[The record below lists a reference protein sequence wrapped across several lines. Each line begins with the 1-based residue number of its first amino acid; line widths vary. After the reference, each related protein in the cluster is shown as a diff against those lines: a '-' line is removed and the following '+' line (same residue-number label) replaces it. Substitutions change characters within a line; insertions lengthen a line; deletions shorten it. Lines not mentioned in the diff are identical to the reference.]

1 MIAACGPCLLPVVKA
16 GTIGLTGALGYS
28 KIKDRQFQKKIKK
41 KDKNTKSKTKK
52 GGGKKSKTKRRTI
65 RRTGRRTIR
74 RKKTASFRGGKI
86 KYGIRKN
93 KVIELYPHKINTKIG
108 RHNYKILWKTTKNN
122 LPGKTFHGKFYNSK
136 EEAMENIKL

>member
-1 MIAACGPCLLPVVKA
+1 MIAAACTPCMIGTVK
-16 GTIGLTGALGYS
+16 TGAAALAGAFGLS
-28 KIKDRQFQKKIKK
+28 KVRDRKFKKTKKRNKKIK
-41 KDKNTKSKTKK
+41 TKTKK
-52 GGGKKSKTKRRTI
+52 GGGKRRKTK
-65 RRTGRRTIR
+65 RRTIR

-93 KVIELYPHKINTKIG
+93 KVIELYPHKINKKSG

>member
-1 MIAACGPCLLPVVKA
+1 MIAAACTACMIGTVK
-16 GTIGLTGALGYS
+16 TGAAALAGAFGLS
-28 KIKDRQFQKKIKK
+28 KVRDRKFKKTKK
-41 KDKNTKSKTKK
+41 RNKKVKSKTKK
-52 GGGKKSKTKRRTI
+52 GGGKRRKTK
-65 RRTGRRTIR
+65 RRTIR

>member
-1 MIAACGPCLLPVVKA
+1 MIAAACAPCMA
-16 GTIGLTGALGYS
+16 GTLKVGATALAGALGYS
-28 KIKDRQFQKKIKK
+28 KVRDRKYKKTKK
-41 KDKNTKSKTKK
+41 KGKKTKSKTKK
-52 GGGKKSKTKRRTI
+52 GGGKRRKTKRRTI
-65 RRTGRRTIR
+65 RK
-74 RKKTASFRGGKI
+74 KKTASFRGGKI

>member
-1 MIAACGPCLLPVVKA
+1 MIAAACAPCMA
-16 GTIGLTGALGYS
+16 GTLKVGATALAGALGYS
-28 KIKDRQFQKKIKK
+28 KVRDRKFKKTKK
-41 KDKNTKSKTKK
+41 KDKKNKSKTKK
-52 GGGKKSKTKRRTI
+52 GGGKRRMTKRRTI
-65 RRTGRRTIR
+65 RK
-74 RKKTASFRGGKI
+74 KKTASFRGGKI

-122 LPGKTFHGKFYNSK
+122 IPGKTFHGKFYNSK